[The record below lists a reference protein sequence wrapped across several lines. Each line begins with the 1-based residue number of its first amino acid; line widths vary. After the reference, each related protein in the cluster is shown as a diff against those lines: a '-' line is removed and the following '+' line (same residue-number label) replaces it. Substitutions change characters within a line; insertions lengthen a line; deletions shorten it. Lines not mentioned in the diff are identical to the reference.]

1 MKQGTGKLENRY
13 GIEIPLCHYDLFECL
28 HELFR
33 KQAVLHPD
41 HPAVIDG
48 DGTLTYRE
56 LNDAA
61 DRVALAVIQKG
72 IAPGS
77 FIGLCASRSSRAVS
91 GLLGILKAGCAWVPL
106 DAGYPEERLRFI
118 IDDASLPLILTEQR
132 FRETLSFCPS
142 SFLLSMEDVQSES
155 TTAALVPLP
164 DLTSGDPAYIIYT
177 SGTTGT
183 PKGVC
188 CHHKG
193 VVNLLDDFQQR
204 RMLAPE
210 DRCSWWTTLN
220 FDVSIYEIFSPL
232 LAGAAL
238 LIVPDPVRIDSSA
251 FMEWLHEQRISS
263 AYLPPMMVADF
274 AEHAAQRSGESPMRR
289 LLTGVEPIPGK
300 TLLDLQRAL
309 PQLTIINGY
318 GPTETTICAT
328 LYTLDPDTLQHE
340 TTPIGKAVQN
350 MRILLLDEN
359 GLPVA
364 SGQTGEVFIG
374 GIGVSRGYLN
384 RPELNEAL
392 FVPDPDYREPG
403 CRMYRTGDLAFC
415 LPDGNLVFAGRKDS
429 QFKYLGYRIEAGEIE
444 TVLKR
449 HAAVTDA
456 VVMLREDEP
465 GSKQL
470 VAYCVAEPPDSVSP
484 QELHAFAAAA
494 LPAYM
499 IPGAFVFLPK
509 IPMTPNGKTD
519 RKALPSPSRTDWLLE
534 GSTRFV
540 APASDLEQE
549 LAAVFSSILGISAI
563 GVDDNFFSFGA
574 HSLLATRLC
583 SQIRKQWSVDLPL
596 AFVFDHPTVKLIAAE
611 IARREKSV
619 DAASRIA
626 PSGADRTVFPAALIQ
641 KGIWLF
647 MQYQEEGTL
656 FNIPVVV
663 RFSGPLQIPQLEKAF
678 GFLVDRHESLR
689 TLFELDDEA
698 LVQRVRPSMAVEMT
712 VSDLSDNHGET
723 QSAELERIRK
733 TEGRHRFSIDKG
745 PLLKL
750 HLVMLGERDFQLFL
764 TFHHLVI
771 DGWGASVFFRELA
784 AVYEAF
790 AEGKI
795 PEFADKKISYGD
807 FSLWQHEQ
815 LQSPHLKQQI
825 QYWVRQLQG
834 ASFIQNIP
842 YDYSK
847 PSAHSFNGARHL
859 FSVPADTASAV
870 SGYCQQH
877 SCTLFMYLM
886 TAFQILIHRYTG
898 RDDVITGT
906 TIANRNHPDTE
917 AVVGL
922 MANSLAIRTGFAGEP
937 HFAELLMQVRNAS
950 LDAFEH
956 QDAPFEIVVESVV
969 RHRERGHHPLFQN
982 LFILQNT
989 PEPSYRAGDVDFT
1002 YVEVGNETAKLDLL
1016 LNAEPRN
1023 GSIECWIEYNTGLFH
1038 GDTIGRIARDY
1049 LWIVSHALQDAGTPV
1064 SRWTLPSVPETS
1076 RYAGEEKTLE
1086 AACCHHLF
1094 ERQAA
1099 RTPERIAVRCEA
1111 LSLTWRQL
1119 DEDANHLARL
1129 LMQRGVGA
1137 GVPVGLCVQRSA
1149 RMIVGILGIL
1159 KAGGCYVPLDR
1170 HYPEER
1176 IRYMVR
1182 DSGIRLAVTDSLSAH
1197 ALSFDRSIGLVL
1209 LDRLDD
1215 ADAARPG
1222 GYPASGAGAED
1233 TAYIMYTSGT
1243 SGTPKGI
1250 MVPHRGVA
1258 NLAVSAAAAYG
1269 VTGSD
1274 TVLQFFSV
1282 SFDGSVEEIFMTLAA
1297 GATLFIRTF
1306 DPAISAPDFLAFIES
1321 HDISVIDLPTAFWKE
1336 LTHGVSIT
1344 DARIPASLRTVIIG
1358 GEQASVTDFRKWQQ
1372 ACGDRVRVVNTY
1384 GPTECTVVS
1393 VCCDPGTISAR
1404 YDESRGLPIGKP
1416 LANTRLYVVDERLR
1430 RVPCGMPG
1438 ELLIGGAGVANGYL
1452 DLPELTAERFIDDL
1466 FHEHPA
1472 KHRLYRTGDIVRS
1485 LSDGNLQFLGRR
1497 DNQVKIRGF
1506 RIEPS
1511 EIESVLNQ
1519 HEQVRQSAVIDSTDD
1534 EGKTALF
1541 AYFVSEQN
1549 HPSSSEL
1556 KQYLAQKMP
1565 EYMVPSRFIR
1575 IEKIPL
1581 LPNGKIDRNAL
1592 PRPDADLDPER
1603 VSHYAPPGNEIEKAL
1618 IEIWEE
1624 VLGVRPIGVTDN
1636 FFELGGHSLLAVRL
1650 CSQIQ
1655 KRIDRKVTLSA
1666 LFQSLTI
1673 EKLARRIIDEEWIG
1687 ESTPVVCIHSVDGGT
1702 TYPPLFFI
1710 HILGT
1715 GLKFCR
1721 PMVRHLSP
1729 ELPVYG
1735 LSIHLLEEYPPE
1747 GFRTEELA
1755 SLYVRE
1761 IKRIQPR
1768 GPYLLAGISY
1778 GGIIAV
1784 EMARKL
1790 RAAGE
1795 DIRLLAL
1802 FDTRLPGALHAASGE
1817 EKMRR
1822 HREKFRT
1829 EGLGYLVG
1837 KSTEKLRFKWLEFI
1851 EQCGYL
1857 YSKILLRLYIIRY
1870 GTRELPVFLKEFTA
1884 NNQNEEAL
1892 SHYQPQPYDGNITLF
1907 KSMERLSGDVS
1918 LLDPLLGWGAFA
1930 TGGVEVIDCP
1940 GNHFDMLADPHAET
1954 LAMKLMHAIERSL
1967 QKTAPVAESATE
1979 GIVIRAGQRGD
1990 LQLFRDVS
1998 LRSIRESPDAFVATL
2013 DQVQDEPPTYWE
2025 QLLDFII
2032 ESPLDAICLAF
2043 HDQRCIGFTAARID
2057 SNDPASSQLRWMWV
2071 ESNFRGK
2078 GVGARLLETVID
2090 WANSRG
2096 ARRMELHVSESQK
2109 GAIRLYESKG
2119 FADTGERGFLRP
2131 GSALRTRKMVYEAK
2145 SGGLE
2150 SGRG

>member
-1 MKQGTGKLENRY
+1 MKQGTGDLENRY
-13 GIEIPLCHYDLFECL
+13 GIATPLRHYDLFQCL

-41 HPAVIDG
+41 HPAVLDG
-48 DGTLTYRE
+48 AGTLTYRE

-61 DRVALAVIQKG
+61 DRVAIAVIQKG
-72 IAPGS
+72 IEPGS

-106 DAGYPEERLRFI
+106 DAGYPEERLRLI
-118 IDDASLPLILTEQR
+118 IDDAALPLILTEQR
-132 FRETLSFCPS
+132 FRERLSFCPS
-142 SFLLSMEDVQSES
+142 SSLLSLDSDLSNES
-155 TTAALVPLP
+155 IAAPYSPPDTA
-164 DLTSGDPAYIIYT
+164 SGDTAYVIYT
-177 SGTTGT
+177 SGTTGK

-204 RMLAPE
+204 RMLGPE

-232 LAGAAL
+232 LAGATL
-238 LIVPDPVRIDSSA
+238 LIVPDTVRIDSSA

-274 AEHAAQRSGESPMRR
+274 AERAAQRSDESHMRR

-300 TLLDLQRAL
+300 TLLNLQSAL

-328 LYTLDPDTLQHE
+328 LYTLDPETLQHE
-340 TTPIGKAVQN
+340 IAPIGKAVQN
-350 MRILLLDEN
+350 MRVLLLDEN
-359 GLPVA
+359 GNPVA
-364 SGQTGEVFIG
+364 KGQTGEVYLG
-374 GIGVSRGYLN
+374 GVGVSRGYLN

-392 FVPDPDYREPG
+392 FVPDPDFREPG
-403 CRMYRTGDLAFC
+403 YRMYRTGDLAFC

-429 QFKYLGYRIEAGEIE
+429 QFKYLGYRIEAGEVE
-444 TVLKR
+444 AVLKR
-449 HAAVTDA
+449 HEAVTDA

-465 GSKQL
+465 GSKKI
-470 VAYCVAEPPDSVSP
+470 VAYCAAEPSGSVTP
-484 QELHAFAAAA
+484 QELHSFAAAA

-519 RKALPSPSRTDWLLE
+519 RKALPPPSRADWLQE
-534 GSTRFV
+534 GSAGFA

-549 LAAVFSSILGISAI
+549 LAAVFSSILGLSAI
-563 GVDDNFFSFGA
+563 GVDDNFFFFGG

-596 AFVFDHPTVKLIAAE
+596 AFLFEHPTVKEIAGE
-611 IARREKSV
+611 IARKEKSV
-619 DAASRIA
+619 DAASRIT
-626 PSGADRTVFPAALIQ
+626 PSEADRTVFPASLIQ

-647 MQYQEEGTL
+647 QQYQEEGTL
-656 FNIPVVV
+656 FNIPVIV
-663 RFSGPLQIPQLEKAF
+663 RFSGPLQIEQLEKAF

-689 TLFELDDEA
+689 TIFELEEEE
-698 LVQRVRPSMAVEMT
+698 LVQRVLPSMAVEMT
-712 VSDLSDNHGET
+712 VSDLSARHGET
-723 QSAELERIRK
+723 LSAALESIRMA
-733 TEGRHRFSIDKG
+733 EGRHRFSTDKG

-750 HLVMLGERDFQLFL
+750 HLVIPGERDFQLFL
-764 TFHHLVI
+764 TFHHLII

-784 AVYEAF
+784 SAYEALT
-790 AEGKI
+790 EGKT
-795 PEFADKKISYGD
+795 PELDDKKISFGN

-825 QYWVRQLQG
+825 EYWTERLQG

-847 PSAHSFNGARHL
+847 TSSHSFSGARHL

-898 RDDVITGT
+898 RDDIVTGT

-922 MANSLAIRTGFAGEP
+922 MANSLAIRTGFADDP
-937 HFAELLMQVRNAS
+937 HFAELLMQVRKTS
-950 LDAFEH
+950 LDAFDH
-956 QDAPFEIVVESVV
+956 QDAPFELVIESVV

-1049 LWIVSHALQDAGTPV
+1049 LWIVAHALKDADTPV

-1076 RYAGEEKTLE
+1076 RYAGEEKPLE

-1111 LSLTWRQL
+1111 LSLTCRQL
-1119 DEDANHLARL
+1119 DDEANHLAHL

-1137 GVPVGLCVQRSA
+1137 GVPVGLCVQRGA

-1197 ALSFDRSIGLVL
+1197 ALSFDRSIGLVW

-1222 GYPASGAGAED
+1222 DNPASGAGAED

-1250 MVPHRGVA
+1250 LVPHRGVT
-1258 NLAVSAAAAYG
+1258 NLAVSAATAYG

-1336 LTHGVSIT
+1336 LVHGVSIT
-1344 DARIPASLRTVIIG
+1344 DTRIPASLRTVIIG

-1372 ACGDRVRVVNTY
+1372 ACGDRVRVINTY

-1393 VCCDPGTISAR
+1393 VCCDPGTISFR

-1416 LANTRLYVVDERLR
+1416 VANTRLYVVDEQLR
-1430 RVPCGMPG
+1430 RVPSGMPG

-1452 DLPELTAERFIDDL
+1452 NLPELSAERFIDDL

-1472 KHRLYRTGDIVRS
+1472 EHRLYRTGDIVRS

-1506 RIEPS
+1506 RIEPG
-1511 EIESVLNQ
+1511 EIESLLNQ
-1519 HEQVRQSAVIDSTDD
+1519 HEQVRQSAVIDSADD
-1534 EGKTALF
+1534 EGKTSLF
-1541 AYFVSEQN
+1541 AYFVSDN
-1549 HPSSSEL
+1549 PIPSSSEL
-1556 KQYLAQKMP
+1556 RQYLAQKMP

-1581 LPNGKIDRNAL
+1581 LPNGKIDRSAL
-1592 PRPDADLDPER
+1592 PRPDADIDPER
-1603 VSHYAPPGNEIEKAL
+1603 VRHYAAPGNEIEKAL
-1618 IEIWEE
+1618 VEIWEE
-1624 VLGVRPIGVTDN
+1624 VLGVRPIGITDN

-1655 KRIDRKVTLSA
+1655 KRIDLKVTLSA

-1673 EKLARRIIDEEWIG
+1673 EKLARRIIDEEWIA
-1687 ESTPVVCIHSVDGGT
+1687 ESTPVVCIHSVDGST
-1702 TYPPLFFI
+1702 TFPPLFFI

-1721 PMVRHLSP
+1721 PMVKHLSP

-1747 GFRTEELA
+1747 GFRTGELA
-1755 SLYVRE
+1755 TLYVRE
-1761 IKRIQPR
+1761 MKRIQPR

-1784 EMARKL
+1784 EMAREL

-1795 DIRLLAL
+1795 DIRLVAL
-1802 FDTRLPGALHAASGE
+1802 IDTRLPGALHAASGE

-1822 HREKFRT
+1822 HREKLRT

-1837 KSTEKLRFKWLEFI
+1837 KSTEKLRFKWLELI
-1851 EQCGYL
+1851 EQCAHL
-1857 YSKILLRLYIIRY
+1857 YSRILLRLYIFRY
-1870 GTRELPVFLKEFTA
+1870 GAKELPVFLKEFTA
-1884 NNQNEEAL
+1884 NNQNEKAL
-1892 SHYQPQPYDGNITLF
+1892 SHYQPRPYDGNVILF
-1907 KSMERLSGDVS
+1907 KSSERLHGDFFAT
-1918 LLDPLLGWGAFA
+1918 DPQCGWGALA
-1930 TGGVEVIDCP
+1930 TGGVEVVDCP
-1940 GNHFDMLADPHAET
+1940 GNHFAMLADPHAGT
-1954 LAMKLMHAIERSL
+1954 LAMKLRHAIERSL

-1979 GIVIRAGQRGD
+1979 GMIIRAIQRGEQ
-1990 LQLFRDVS
+1990 QLFRDVS
-1998 LRSIRESPDAFVATL
+1998 LRSISESPDAFVATL
-2013 DQVQDEPPTYWE
+2013 DQIQDEPPAYWE
-2025 QLLDFII
+2025 QLLDFIA
-2032 ESPLDAICLAF
+2032 ESPLDTIYLAF
-2043 HDQRCIGFTAARID
+2043 SGQRCIGFTAARID
-2057 SNDPASSQLRWMWV
+2057 SNDPALSQLRWMWV
-2071 ESNFRGK
+2071 ESDFRGA
-2078 GVGARLLETVID
+2078 GVGARLLDTVIE

-2096 ARRMELHVSESQK
+2096 IRKMELRVSENQTA
-2109 GAIRLYESKG
+2109 AIRLYESKG

-2131 GSALRTRKMVYEAK
+2131 GSAIRARKMVYEANR
-2145 SGGLE
+2145 GG
-2150 SGRG
+2150 